1 MSLPAL
7 LFTTS
12 GLKSVRSV
20 VNLLQIHKLQISSPT
35 FCQKKKKRNNPK
47 DEDLIASRTLTSFVS
62 NLVTYFYHFLFCSA
76 IVRKSIFFM
85 PLVVTV

>member
-35 FCQKKKKRNNPK
+35 FCQKKKRNNPK

-62 NLVTYFYHFLFCSA
+62 NLVTYFYHFLFSSA